1 MILQRVLK
9 LKRGTDEGK
18 SSWSLKP
25 IQDKTELPSPV
36 LRAASHTGVFDS
48 CGEARKKM
56 QNVVPSTSPQTRELP
71 ERSDIA
77 RTVMLAKL
85 AVPRLSLTDTTVVR
99 MIVSS
104 MLMGINIWVR
114 TSFLNSVPGVLQSF
128 TMQSDLRGYIAFT
141 RWTMT
146 VRLFTM
152 STSLLQQW
160 VQSGIAIMWRERI
173 TQSITDK
180 YIHNNRFYT
189 MAHVDKRIKDADA
202 RIAVEVNQ
210 FVQSLSMLYSP
221 WRGIVRTFFDTIYV
235 SILLLRVNL
244 PRSGLIAMVSFGTV
258 GVGLIKLFAP
268 DYTHLNV
275 ELERCNAQFR
285 NAHNQVNSA
294 LESVA
299 FSGGGQ
305 VVERQLNAV
314 HESYLAI
321 MNKQNNQSSLWSP
334 VQSFLLYQVPMYIRQ
349 GLQFLW
355 SFGEG
360 TDSQVLQ
367 NRGGTQMQET
377 SQYIGTLIQQAFQVG
392 LLPCRLITRQSP
404 RCRPAL

>member
-1 MILQRVLK
+1 MIAQRVLK
-9 LKRGTDEGK
+9 LKRGTDEEKG
-18 SSWSLKP
+18 SWSLKT
-25 IQDKTELPSPV
+25 IQDKTDFPSPV
-36 LRAASHTGVFDS
+36 LRAASNTGVSDS
-48 CGEARKKM
+48 PDEAHKTTQK
-56 QNVVPSTSPQTRELP
+56 VVPSTAPQTQALP

-77 RTVMLAKL
+77 RTIMLAKL
-85 AVPRLSLTDTTVVR
+85 AVPCLSLTDATVVR
-99 MIVSS
+99 MVVSS
-104 MLMGINIWVR
+104 CLMGVNIWVQ

-146 VRLFTM
+146 VRLVTM
-152 STSLLQQW
+152 ATSLLQQW
-160 VQSGIAIMWRERI
+160 VQSGITIMWRERI
-173 TQSITDK
+173 TQSITDR

-321 MNKQNNQSSLWSP
+321 MSKQNNQSSLWSP
-334 VQSFLLYQVPMYIRQ
+334 VQLFLLYSVPMYIRQ

-355 SFGEG
+355 WFGEG

-377 SQYIGTLIQQAFQVG
+377 SQYIGTLIQQAFQVRCKAIRG
-392 LLPCRLITRQSP
+392 QSL
-404 RCRPAL
+404 RCRPV